1 MRRSIFF
8 GDGLATN
15 HTPHSTASASSHQ
28 RRRIGLRAGG
38 CAASGGRGTSWRG
51 GWPGA
56 ACAAAPLPLWPNAF
70 ALGAAAGFGC
80 AGAGGTGAPIRGAAA
95 DAGGAAD
102 AISGGASDQPDI
114 AAAALAPAA
123 AVAAADTGAAA
134 GAPARACAVPHQGQ
148 KFTGLGVG
156 LPQAALMQR

>member
-1 MRRSIFF
+1 
-8 GDGLATN
+8 
-15 HTPHSTASASSHQ
+15 
-28 RRRIGLRAGG
+28 
-38 CAASGGRGTSWRG
+38 
-51 GWPGA
+51 
-56 ACAAAPLPLWPNAF
+56 LPLWPNAF

-80 AGAGGTGAPIRGAAA
+80 A
-95 DAGGAAD
+95 GAAD

-114 AAAALAPAA
+114 AAAALAPAAA